1 MTGVQPP
8 GPHPKSPI
16 WQRTEVGVE
25 LKKSLTSWLLWDL
38 RKSKVG
44 ITVNEKLFKTY
55 SNANQVNSLGLKY
68 YIQTW
73 AKSHRKGTSPY
84 PWKIYKGVPL
94 PPPPQRGE
102 YRELKQIPFCS
113 DARQAE
119 VRTSS
124 GSGLFGFSAILFV
137 HFWDKSSLSEW
148 RNFTNSNLTAWRHIK
163 RKRPHLNVFKL
174 PDSYQ
179 SSSQDL

>member
-84 PWKIYKGVPL
+84 SWKIYKGVPL
-94 PPPPQRGE
+94 PSPPPQRGE
-102 YRELKQIPFCS
+102 YRELKQRPFWS

-119 VRTSS
+119 VDFL
-124 GSGLFGFSAILFV
+124 GSRLFF
-137 HFWDKSSLSEW
+137 LSIFGKN
-148 RNFTNSNLTAWRHIK
+148 RL
-163 RKRPHLNVFKL
+163 
-174 PDSYQ
+174 YQ
-179 SSSQDL
+179 SEETLPIPIWQREGILKGKGLT